1 MNHVELTVDA
11 YITLFKTF
19 PNDVKN
25 EIKKR
30 LLKIPES
37 TVIKTKKKEIKE
49 FKIKPLA
56 IQFGKKIYDREYFY
70 ENGR

>member
-1 MNHVELTVDA
+1 MNQVELTVDA

-19 PNDVKN
+19 PHDVKD

-37 TVIKTKKKEIKE
+37 TVTKTKKRKIKE

-56 IQFGKKIYDREYFY
+56 IQFGERIYDREYFY

>member
-1 MNHVELTVDA
+1 MNQIELTVDA

-19 PNDVKN
+19 PDVVKD

-37 TVIKTKKKEIKE
+37 TVTKTKKRKIKE
-49 FKIKPLA
+49 FKIKTLA
-56 IQFGKKIYDREYFY
+56 IQFGKRIYDRDYLY